1 MDSFGQISPISELP
15 RRYIEL
21 LKQASK
27 TKEPVIL
34 FRRNKP
40 VGGLVDY
47 DLLQQLV
54 EYKRQLELKQALAII
69 KEGEEA
75 YRRKKTRVL
84 KKPAELW
91 KPWPPPKK

>member
-1 MDSFGQISPISELP
+1 
-15 RRYIEL
+15 
-21 LKQASK
+21 
-27 TKEPVIL
+27 
-34 FRRNKP
+34 
-40 VGGLVDY
+40 VDY